1 MRDSTELGEYVKND
15 IALLNELGWEA
26 FVKSKRKGGDI
37 GLLDK
42 PHPANR
48 LLHHYKKHGAPVK
61 FSTPDW
67 TMERLLEAVN
77 RGPHKSCNT
86 HSDFLQE

>member
-1 MRDSTELGEYVKND
+1 MRDSTELGEYVAND

-42 PHPANR
+42 PPPANR
-48 LLHHYKKHGAPVK
+48 LLHHYKKV
-61 FSTPDW
+61 
-67 TMERLLEAVN
+67 LL
-77 RGPHKSCNT
+77 HT
-86 HSDFLQE
+86 